1 MFDIGLPELFVIALI
16 ALIVF
21 GPERLPE
28 MAAQLGKWVNAV
40 RAQANAATSE
50 LKKSADVAG
59 LSEIANDFKGL
70 TPRGLVGGALL
81 SDSANNSGAPAS
93 GTPEVKVVFDPDA
106 T

>member
-1 MFDIGLPELFVIALI
+1 MFDIGLPEFFVIALV

-28 MAAQLGKWVNAV
+28 MAAQLGRWVSAI
-40 RAQANAATSE
+40 RSQASSATSE
-50 LKKSADVAG
+50 LKKSADLASLG
-59 LSEIANDFKGL
+59 DIANDFKGL
-70 TPRGLVGGALL
+70 SARGLL
-81 SDSANNSGAPAS
+81 SEGTTAS

>member
-28 MAAQLGKWVNAV
+28 MAAQFGKWVAAI
-40 RAQANAATSE
+40 RAQASTATAE
-50 LKKSADVAG
+50 LKKSADIAG
-59 LSEIANDFKGL
+59 LSDIATDLKGV
-70 TPRGLVGGALL
+70 TPRGLL
-81 SDSANNSGAPAS
+81 NNSGTAS

>member
-1 MFDIGLPELFVIALI
+1 MFDVGLPELFVIALI

-28 MAAQLGKWVNAV
+28 MAAQLGKWVAAL
-40 RAQANAATSE
+40 RAQANSATSE

-59 LSEIANDFKGL
+59 LSEIANDLKGL
-70 TPRGLVGGALL
+70 TPKGLL
-81 SDSANNSGAPAS
+81 SDTPKQQ
-93 GTPEVKVVFDPDA
+93 GTPEVKAVFDPDA

>member
-28 MAAQLGKWVNAV
+28 MASQLAKWINAV
-40 RAQANAATSE
+40 RAQANSATAE

-70 TPRGLVGGALL
+70 TPRGLL
-81 SDSANNSGAPAS
+81 SDSINPSGNPAS

>member
-28 MAAQLGKWVNAV
+28 MASQFAKWISVLRVKLNS
-40 RAQANAATSE
+40 ATSE
-50 LKKSADVAG
+50 LKSSADVAG
-59 LSEIANDFKGL
+59 LSEIANELKGL
-70 TPRGLVGGALL
+70 NPKTILNDQGNPP
-81 SDSANNSGAPAS
+81 SES
-93 GTPEVKVVFDPDA
+93 EIKVVFDPDA